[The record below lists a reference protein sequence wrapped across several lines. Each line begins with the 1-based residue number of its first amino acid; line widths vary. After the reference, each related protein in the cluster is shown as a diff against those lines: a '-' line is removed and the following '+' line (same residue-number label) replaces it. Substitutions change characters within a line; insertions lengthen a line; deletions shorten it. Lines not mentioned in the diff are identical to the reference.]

1 MAVKQPQI
9 LKRLLPA
16 LAEPR
21 AFKGVMEM
29 AVVANQLESIK
40 LLLQAGVSV
49 EDRNG
54 GVFSPL
60 TTAIRERR
68 KDIVRFLLNE
78 ANADVNAP
86 GEHLPIVKALRRYE
100 DGDTEIIEMLLAS
113 GADPNKIYRGHSA
126 FIQAVEN
133 GDAHVLQ
140 LLVDRCGVDLH
151 AKDDNNMTILEIATS
166 RGWDEGID
174 ILKDGKKVR

>member
-1 MAVKQPQI
+1 MAVKQPAI

-40 LLLQAGVSV
+40 LLLKAGVSV

-60 TTAIRERR
+60 TTAIREERKEIVHFLLVSGCHPIP
-68 KDIVRFLLNE
+68 KDIVPRLLH
-78 ANADVNAP
+78 P
-86 GEHLPIVKALRRYE
+86 
-100 DGDTEIIEMLLAS
+100 
-113 GADPNKIYRGHSA
+113 
-126 FIQAVEN
+126 
-133 GDAHVLQ
+133 
-140 LLVDRCGVDLH
+140 
-151 AKDDNNMTILEIATS
+151 
-166 RGWDEGID
+166 
-174 ILKDGKKVR
+174 

>member
-1 MAVKQPQI
+1 MCMAVKQPAI

-40 LLLQAGVSV
+40 LLLKAGVSV

-60 TTAIRERR
+60 TTAIREER
-68 KDIVRFLLNE
+68 KEIVHFLL
-78 ANADVNAP
+78 VS
-86 GEHLPIVKALRRYE
+86 
-100 DGDTEIIEMLLAS
+100 DGPSTTQPCPSIS
-113 GADPNKIYRGHSA
+113 
-126 FIQAVEN
+126 
-133 GDAHVLQ
+133 
-140 LLVDRCGVDLH
+140 
-151 AKDDNNMTILEIATS
+151 
-166 RGWDEGID
+166 
-174 ILKDGKKVR
+174 

>member
-1 MAVKQPQI
+1 MAVRQPLI

-40 LLLQAGVSV
+40 LLLKAGVSV

-60 TTAIRERR
+60 TTAIREEH
-68 KDIVRFLLNE
+68 KEIVR
-78 ANADVNAP
+78 
-86 GEHLPIVKALRRYE
+86 Y
-100 DGDTEIIEMLLAS
+100 
-113 GADPNKIYRGHSA
+113 
-126 FIQAVEN
+126 
-133 GDAHVLQ
+133 
-140 LLVDRCGVDLH
+140 LLVRSPCFVKEHHLVYLSTFTD
-151 AKDDNNMTILEIATS
+151 
-166 RGWDEGID
+166 
-174 ILKDGKKVR
+174 